1 MSNLEVFK
9 IICYG
14 CFIWGQSSWLMDGWL
29 DRNPESWAQSWIRFL
44 GWNSSAPYASF
55 IGVAHFTLSVITT
68 FESVCSSIC
77 VGVCFVCSVF
87 TWFNKISK
95 ITLKLYMIIHLGISL
110 TACVHC
116 TCCVLLL
123 FSSIENWHWLLLVTP
138 WKYNQIKPT
147 FSPFRARADCVVCE
161 YQQNDKNSNFD
172 NAQYTDSKNDDD
184 RKNTSIFNRQRKGV
198 CYELVYPICV
208 FIVVQRHQLSTLSKL
223 VRSFSNNNPEHGA
236 SILHRE
242 FSWTFQSVVWVWVSI
257 KWFWSARSCNLQ
269 LCVLMTKTKTKNCH
283 YPNRH

>member
-1 MSNLEVFK
+1 MHHLLAWRISL
-9 IICYG
+9 
-14 CFIWGQSSWLMDGWL
+14 SAWLQHL
-29 DRNPESWAQSWIRFL
+29 K
-44 GWNSSAPYASF
+44 
-55 IGVAHFTLSVITT
+55 
-68 FESVCSSIC
+68 VCSSIC

-208 FIVVQRHQLSTLSKL
+208 FIVVQRHRRCCCCRRSWNSCGRFRITIQSTELPYSTENFL
-223 VRSFSNNNPEHGA
+223 GRFN
-236 SILHRE
+236 
-242 FSWTFQSVVWVWVSI
+242 Q
-257 KWFWSARSCNLQ
+257 
-269 LCVLMTKTKTKNCH
+269 
-283 YPNRH
+283 